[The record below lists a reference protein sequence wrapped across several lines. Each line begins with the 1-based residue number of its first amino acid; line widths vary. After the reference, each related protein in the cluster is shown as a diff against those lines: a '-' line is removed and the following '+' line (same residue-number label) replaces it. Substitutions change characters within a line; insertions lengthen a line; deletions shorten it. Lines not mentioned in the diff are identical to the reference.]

1 MPGGGTFTLQVD
13 READQLVMRFT
24 DDGPG
29 IPPEIEARLFQS
41 FVTAG
46 KKQGTGLGLA
56 IVKKIAEEHG
66 GTVTCKTARG
76 EGTTFEV
83 RVPAG
88 TPS

>member
-1 MPGGGTFTLQVD
+1 M
-13 READQLVMRFT
+13 LVEVT

-46 KKQGTGLGLA
+46 KKNGTGLGLA
-56 IVKKIAEEHG
+56 IVKQIAEEHG
-66 GTVTCKTARG
+66 GSVTYKTAAG